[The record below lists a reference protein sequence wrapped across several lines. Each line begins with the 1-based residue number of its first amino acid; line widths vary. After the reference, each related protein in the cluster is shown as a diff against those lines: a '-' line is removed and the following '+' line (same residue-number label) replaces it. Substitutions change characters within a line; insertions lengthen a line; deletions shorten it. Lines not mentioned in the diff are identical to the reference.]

1 MRRFWLAFLLVLL
14 GTTPAFAQGDP
25 SRVVLSQDRVWG
37 AADAPILVV
46 EYSSLTCPH
55 CAASHQTVL
64 PTLVERYVNQGA
76 VKLVVRPFPLDS
88 VALGGALLSYC
99 LPEAAYYPYTKSLYE
114 RQDRWS
120 ASRDPEAE
128 LVALAAP
135 FGLSAEDAAA
145 CLADEATQTLVAN
158 YALQAQQSL
167 DVRSTPSY
175 FVNGT
180 PSRSSGLLAAV
191 EAALPAD
198 FEAVAYEAPWLA
210 DAEAAGA
217 TDAKGAADTGSS
229 ESEASVDSAS
239 DASATSTAPSRPWWR
254 FWQRGS

>member
-1 MRRFWLAFLLVLL
+1 MPRFWLAFLLVLL

-99 LPEAAYYPYTKSLYE
+99 LPEEAYYPYTKSLYE

-135 FGLSAEDAAA
+135 FGLSAEGAAA
-145 CLADEATQTLVAN
+145 CLADEAIQTLVAN

-191 EAALPAD
+191 EAALPAG

-210 DAEAAGA
+210 NAEAAGA
-217 TDAKGAADTGSS
+217 AGATGAADIGSS

>member
-1 MRRFWLAFLLVLL
+1 MRCC
-14 GTTPAFAQGDP
+14 
-25 SRVVLSQDRVWG
+25 
-37 AADAPILVV
+37 PIA
-46 EYSSLTCPH
+46 CPR
-55 CAASHQTVL
+55 Q
-64 PTLVERYVNQGA
+64 P
-76 VKLVVRPFPLDS
+76 
-88 VALGGALLSYC
+88 
-99 LPEAAYYPYTKSLYE
+99 YPYTKSLYE

-175 FVNGT
+175 FVNDAG
-180 PSRSSGLLAAV
+180 RSSGLLAAV

-217 TDAKGAADTGSS
+217 TDATGAADTGSS

>member
-1 MRRFWLAFLLVLL
+1 MPRFWLAFLLVLL

-64 PTLVERYVNQGA
+64 PALVERYVNQGA

-145 CLADEATQTLVAN
+145 CLADEATQTLIAN

-210 DAEAAGA
+210 NAEAAGA
-217 TDAKGAADTGSS
+217 TGTTGTGSS

-239 DASATSTAPSRPWWR
+239 DASATSTAPSRSWWR

>member
-1 MRRFWLAFLLVLL
+1 MPRFWLAFLLVLL
-14 GTTPAFAQGDP
+14 GTTPTFAQGDP
-25 SRVVLSQDRVWG
+25 SRIVLSQDRVWG
-37 AADAPILVV
+37 TADAPILVV

-145 CLADEATQTLVAN
+145 CLADEATQTLIAN

-180 PSRSSGLLAAV
+180 ASHSSGLLAAV

-217 TDAKGAADTGSS
+217 TGATGTGSS
-229 ESEASVDSAS
+229 ESEASVDS
-239 DASATSTAPSRPWWR
+239 ASATSTAPSRPWWR
-254 FWQRGS
+254 FW